1 MRLGVYGSPNGQPS
15 EPGDAGEEGGRG
27 HAVLAAGNGG
37 KRGGRHGRR
46 PWPAELAAK
55 AQEANKTRN
64 KLLGEIEGRTAKLTK
79 GEMETEEAVRAEGRS
94 TELGDLGATAAAFL
108 GARQT

>member
-1 MRLGVYGSPNGQPS
+1 MPFRRLGTAASAVATMAGDHGSRS
-15 EPGDAGEEGGRG
+15 S
-27 HAVLAAGNGG
+27 
-37 KRGGRHGRR
+37 R
-46 PWPAELAAK
+46 PRLEKPK
-55 AQEANKTRN
+55 KTKN